1 MPHASW
7 GSGGGTSQLLLW
19 SQHHEHTEG
28 HPSTPSLTGAA
39 LCPHRQEPA
48 ALLYSIPRDIILVA
62 SVERD
67 WAHIGAVGTNLPAPS
82 SGTIRGCP
90 ALGGAQ
96 LPHSGEREQCWQ
108 CPSWAL
114 SPALHGHSS
123 RKDGAGGCRGRA
135 APQTREAL
143 PAGERKPCSPHY
155 LGSFAPCLSRPA
167 WAVSPCPQ
175 GSLFLFPWFTVQ
187 AFQRDELPSTEGV
200 LQMAPRLSVRLG
212 CEDEEPVFLLADPL
226 HELVD
231 STDGTRLGP
240 QRTVTYVELKG
251 AGDPSQ
257 EVFTWARE
265 VDVLQGP

>member
-1 MPHASW
+1 MSPQA
-7 GSGGGTSQLLLW
+7 
-19 SQHHEHTEG
+19 
-28 HPSTPSLTGAA
+28 GA
-39 LCPHRQEPA
+39 C
-48 ALLYSIPRDIILVA
+48 
-62 SVERD
+62 
-67 WAHIGAVGTNLPAPS
+67 
-82 SGTIRGCP
+82 CP
-90 ALGGAQ
+90 ALQHPQGHHSRGLSGKGLGTHWCRGDKPAGSQLWDHQGLPSTWGGPA
-96 LPHSGEREQCWQ
+96 PPKWGEEQCWQ

-135 APQTREAL
+135 APQMREAL

-265 VDVLQGP
+265 VDVLQGA